1 MEIITEIESVLYPVN
16 IRFGVGIGK
25 ITTEINR
32 ELSIGADGPGYM
44 IANGESQVDA
54 ARHLG
59 VKPSTVQKILAKGK
73 YYAYKDAL
81 DTIDKAMEEMNKW
94 LAGFFEVIGVEGEA
108 VLTWSLAL
116 LVIHKP
122 ANIMIQKL
130 LMLYKPQKV
139 SMEIKKDNNTGRFI
153 GTMERIRMD
162 GEISENI
169 S

>member
-44 IANGESQVDA
+44 IVNGESQVDA

-94 LAGFFEVIGVEGEA
+94 LAGFF
-108 VLTWSLAL
+108 
-116 LVIHKP
+116 
-122 ANIMIQKL
+122 
-130 LMLYKPQKV
+130 
-139 SMEIKKDNNTGRFI
+139 
-153 GTMERIRMD
+153 
-162 GEISENI
+162 
-169 S
+169 